1 MCASA
6 LVCLC
11 GGIVDLFR
19 LLTSRSIP
27 VLCAVPK
34 IQVSLTGY
42 IVRMV
47 DSDAN
52 IRQMLQDED
61 ASKIDS

>member
-1 MCASA
+1 M
-6 LVCLC
+6 CLC
-11 GGIVDLFR
+11 VEIVDLFR
-19 LLTSRSIP
+19 LLTSQSIP
-27 VLCAVPK
+27 LLCAIPK

-42 IVRMV
+42 IVRVV

-61 ASKIDS
+61 ASKIDG